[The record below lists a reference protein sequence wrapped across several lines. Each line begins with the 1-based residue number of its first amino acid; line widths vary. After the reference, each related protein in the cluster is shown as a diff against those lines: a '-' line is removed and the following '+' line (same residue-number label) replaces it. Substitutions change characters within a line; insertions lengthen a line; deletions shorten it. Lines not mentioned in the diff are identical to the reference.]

1 MEERTMKKRI
11 AAVLGIAA
19 VSLLV
24 VAAAPAPDAEVPV
37 GAHLVSIDSA
47 AAQKGG
53 RDGSASRVGER
64 TANLLESVLVPVMI
78 VLIGAFAL
86 VALARREVGMAVSVI
101 GIGLIAGLFLL
112 APEQVETTF
121 KSIYTSIF
129 G

>member
-1 MEERTMKKRI
+1 MRKRI
-11 AAVLGIAA
+11 AAVIGIAA
-19 VSLLV
+19 VSLA
-24 VAAAPAPDAEVPV
+24 VASAAPAADAPTVTP
-37 GAHLVSIDSA
+37 LVSIGKA

-53 RDGSASRVGER
+53 GNGSASRVGER
-64 TANLLESVLVPVMI
+64 TARLLESVLVPVMI

-112 APEQVETTF
+112 APEQVESTF
-121 KSIYTSIF
+121 KSIYASIF